1 MLLFAGDI
9 TPYNALSPNGDGM
22 NESLYL
28 EFIEIIPDT
37 KTNKVTIF
45 NRWGSPVFEIKD
57 YDNNDRVFK
66 GADQNGKELPNG
78 TYFYRVEFGTGKKT
92 RNGYITLRR

>member
-1 MLLFAGDI
+1 
-9 TPYNALSPNGDGM
+9 M